1 MTYFLA
7 VDIGAS
13 SGRHIVAWME
23 NGEIQTKETF
33 RFPNGVQEKDGH
45 LIWDMPALV
54 ESVISGIQESF
65 RQFPQIESLAKF
77 KVSGKQIEIIDDR
90 AETESFVIF
99 GVRACD
105 CRSFDILDSV
115 SMVFVNGE
123 LVKE

>member
-65 RQFPQIESLAKF
+65 RQFPQIESLS
-77 KVSGKQIEIIDDR
+77 VD
-90 AETESFVIF
+90 TW
-99 GVRACD
+99 GVDYVLSRGFAPYTLTVTAAP
-105 CRSFDILDSV
+105 RL
-115 SMVFVNGE
+115 
-123 LVKE
+123 